1 MTVGGGARSNG
12 TAVVVGSGPNGL
24 AGAVTLARAGLQV
37 TVVEAA
43 DQVGG
48 GLRSAESTLPGLV
61 HDHCAGFHP
70 LAVDNVFSRTVD
82 LAARG
87 VEWLR
92 APYEMSHPLLGGRGA
107 VVSGTV
113 AETAAGLGDDGA
125 AWTRLF
131 GRVADRMPTTLDEFG
146 QPVLHL
152 PRHPVDLAL
161 FGLRAA
167 PPADVV
173 ARTFRRPETR
183 ALWLGIT
190 AHGFRPPSAPFTS
203 AVGIA
208 LGAAAQQV
216 GWPVVRG
223 GSQVLADALVAELA
237 SYGGS
242 VETGRRVTDLGE
254 LGGADVVLLDT
265 SPRDAGR
272 ILGDRLA
279 PRLRDQYA
287 GWRHGVG
294 AYQLAL
300 AVDGGVPW
308 THEPSRSAAVVHV
321 GGEAGP
327 LAAAARDVRRGRV
340 PEHPFV
346 LVGQQAVADPARGR
360 GTVVPVDAY
369 AHVPVG
375 CEEDLTDRVL
385 DELERYAPGLRERI
399 VAMTVRP
406 PAEVERQG
414 INYVGG
420 DISTGA
426 TFLDQLLLG
435 PRPGRSPYPTGV
447 PGVYLCSSAT
457 APGPGAHGLCG
468 YGAAS
473 AALRDLAD

>member
-1 MTVGGGARSNG
+1 MSG

-24 AGAVTLARAGLQV
+24 AGAVVLARAGLAV

-82 LAARG
+82 LAGHG

-92 APYEMSHPLLGGRGA
+92 ATHEMAHPLPDGRGA
-107 VVSGTV
+107 VVTGTV
-113 AETAAGLGDDGA
+113 AETAAGLGEDGP
-125 AWTRLF
+125 AWRRLF
-131 GRVADRMPTTLDEFG
+131 GRVAERMPTTLDEFG

-152 PRHPVDLAL
+152 PRHPVDLGL

-167 PPADVV
+167 PPASVV
-173 ARTFRRPETR
+173 ARTFRRAETR

-190 AHGFRPPSAPFTS
+190 AHGFRPPGAPFTS
-203 AVGIA
+203 AVGVA

-242 VETGRRVTDLGE
+242 VETGRRVTDLAE
-254 LGGADVVLLDT
+254 LGDADVVLLDT
-265 SPRDAGR
+265 SPSDAAR
-272 ILGDRLA
+272 ILGERQ
-279 PRLRDQYA
+279 PGPVRKRYA
-287 GWRHGVG
+287 GWRHGVA

-308 THEPSRSAAVVHV
+308 SHEPSRDAAVVHV

-327 LAAAARDVRRGRV
+327 LASAALDVRRGRV

-346 LVGQQAVADPARGR
+346 LVGQQAVADPGRGR
-360 GTVVPVDAY
+360 GGVVPVDAY

-375 CEEDLTDRVL
+375 CEADLTELVL
-385 DELERYAPGLRERI
+385 AELERYAPGLRERI
-399 VAMTVRP
+399 VAMTVRT
-406 PAEVERQG
+406 PAEVERTG

-426 TFLDQLLLG
+426 TFLGQLLLG

-468 YGAAS
+468 YGAAT
-473 AALRDLAD
+473 AALRDLHAAG